1 MEVYTHAI
9 PAPSMEAEGE
19 DCEFQ
24 GSVSYIASFCV
35 NKQSRAPNFH
45 QLLTWCVFVTA
56 VSLCPQTVLQLWDST
71 LKPTVWRSCWFEL
84 KNFTSSFPS
93 PETKQNL

>member
-19 DCEFQ
+19 DCESQ
-24 GSVSYIASFCV
+24 GSLSYIASLCV

-71 LKPTVWRSCWFEL
+71 LKPTVRRSCWFEL
-84 KNFTSSFPS
+84 KKFHKLLP
-93 PETKQNL
+93 